1 MYLLGYSL
9 DNLSLMALT
18 IAVGFVVDDA
28 IVMLENI
35 YRHIE
40 EGMTPMEAALKGAG
54 EIGFTI
60 VSISLSLVAVFI
72 PLLLMGGIVG
82 RLFRE
87 FAMTVTIAVAGLG
100 LRVADADADD
110 VLALPAARHR
120 PARAASTGSSSAFF
134 DGMLAATGARST
146 SRCATSSSRCWCS
159 SPRSR

>member
-60 VSISLSLVAVFI
+60 VSISLLA
-72 PLLLMGGIVG
+72 G
-82 RLFRE
+82 RG
-87 FAMTVTIAVAGLG
+87 VH
-100 LRVADADADD
+100 
-110 VLALPAARHR
+110 PAAADGRHR
-120 PARAASTGSSSAFF
+120 RPAVPRIRH
-134 DGMLAATGARST
+134 DGDDRGRW
-146 SRCATSSSRCWCS
+146 SRPSCR
-159 SPRSR
+159 